1 MIQTNNKRTV
11 FRIEGSPWALHTEHG
26 YLPAQYFSALT
37 TISVPFA
44 SVRNM
49 DPVLAPYLDAM
60 QAESMHAFALHRVGD
75 FYIKV
80 KNNVSRL
87 AFVLH
92 ASPRAA
98 RPFYVWHGGSAVS
111 IDLYVPEKGRTRRAL
126 FGRPVQHVQDY
137 LDPLQTAFLY
147 KIVYDTIRLP
157 FTGKQSFDFAAF
169 LTEHAA
175 PVTGEAH
182 A

>member
-1 MIQTNNKRTV
+1 MIQTDNKRTA
-11 FRIEGSPWALHTEHG
+11 FHIEGSPWALSAEYG
-26 YLPAQYFSALT
+26 YLPARYFSVLLT
-37 TISVPFA
+37 NTVPFA
-44 SVRNM
+44 SVRDM
-49 DPVLAPYLDAM
+49 DPVLTPYLDAM

-80 KNNVSRL
+80 RNVYRL
-87 AFVLH
+87 SFVLH

-98 RPFYVWHGGSAVS
+98 RPFYTWHGGSAVS

-157 FTGKQSFDFAAF
+157 FTGKRSFDFAAF

>member
-1 MIQTNNKRTV
+1 MIQTNTTRTV
-11 FRIEGSPWALHTEHG
+11 FRIEGSPWALSAEHG
-26 YLPAQYFSALT
+26 YLPASYFASVLS
-37 TISVPFA
+37 ISVPFA
-44 SVRNM
+44 SVRDT
-49 DPVLAPYLDAM
+49 DPVLTPYLDAM

-75 FYIKV
+75 FYIKA
-80 KNNVSRL
+80 KPFSRL

-98 RPFYVWHGGSAVS
+98 RPFYMWHGGSAVS
-111 IDLYVPEKGRTRRAL
+111 IDLYTPEKCRTRRAL

-157 FTGKQSFDFAAF
+157 FTGKRSFDFARF
-169 LTEHAA
+169 LTEHAT